1 MQTKSNK
8 SNKSK
13 ADRKITVNVL
23 VNSMNLND
31 KSNIF
36 PAIQHLI
43 ERNNIEG
50 IDLNDL
56 VKMALD
62 KYGLDPTCGIEV
74 DYWSNLMQTFV
85 MCGIYDPQEDD
96 DVNFLSEE
104 ELLLHMESSC
114 LILRFK
120 NCTGNVIDFS
130 EPDRKEDSPKED
142 DIEEQVKA

>member
-1 MQTKSNK
+1 MQIKASKS
-8 SNKSK
+8 SKSK
-13 ADRKITVNVL
+13 PNRKITVNVL

-36 PAIQHLI
+36 PAIQDLI

-50 IDLNDL
+50 IDLNNL

-62 KYGLDPTCGIEV
+62 KYSLDPTCGIEV